1 MANNLQRS
9 VTVRNARLDAIETTI
24 GTAAKVR
31 ILTGTQPATC
41 ATAESGTLL
50 VSYTLASDWAA
61 AASSGSKAFNSLP
74 VAGTATGT
82 GTAGYYRITDNAGT
96 TCHEQG
102 TVGTSATDVIIDNAS
117 IVSGQTVNI
126 TGWTVTEPNA

>member
-1 MANNLQRS
+1 MTVQRS
-9 VTVRNARLDAIETTI
+9 TAVRNARLDAIETTI

-50 VSYTLASDWAA
+50 VAYTLASDWAA
-61 AASSGSKAFNSLP
+61 NASSGSKAFSSTP
-74 VAGTATGT
+74 IAGTASGT

-102 TVGTSATDVIIDNAS
+102 TVGTSGTDLIIDNAS

-126 TGWTVTEPNA
+126 TSWTKTYPGA

>member
-1 MANNLQRS
+1 MTVQRS
-9 VTVRNARLDAIETTI
+9 VAARNAALDSFETTV
-24 GTAAKVR
+24 GVSAKIR

-41 ATAESGTLL
+41 ATAESGSLL

-61 AASSGSKAFNSLP
+61 NASSGSKAFNSTP
-74 VAGTATGT
+74 IAGTASGT

-102 TVGTSATDVIIDNAS
+102 SVGTSGTDAIIDNAS

-126 TGWTVTEPNA
+126 TGWTVTAAGA

>member
-1 MANNLQRS
+1 MTVQRS
-9 VTVRNARLDAIETTI
+9 TAVRNARLDAIETTI

-41 ATAESGTLL
+41 ATAESGSLL
-50 VSYTLASDWAA
+50 VAYTLASDWAA
-61 AASSGSKAFNSLP
+61 NAASGVKAFNSTP
-74 VAGTATGT
+74 IAGTASGT

-102 TVGTSATDVIIDNAS
+102 TVGTSGTDVIIDNAS

-126 TGWTVTEPNA
+126 TAWSVTEPGA

>member
-9 VTVRNARLDAIETTI
+9 VAARNGRLDSFEVTV
-24 GTAAKVR
+24 GTAAKIR

-50 VSYTLASDWAA
+50 VAYTLASDWAA
-61 AASSGSKAFNSLP
+61 NASSGTKTLNSLP
-74 VAGTATGT
+74 IAGTASGT

-102 TVGTSATDVIIDNAS
+102 TCGTATVDMVIDNTS

>member
-1 MANNLQRS
+1 MTVQRS
-9 VTVRNARLDAIETTI
+9 VAVRNARLDVIETTI

-50 VSYTLASDWAA
+50 VAYTLASDWASN
-61 AASSGSKAFNSLP
+61 ASSGVKAFSSTP
-74 VAGTATGT
+74 IAGTASGT

-102 TVGTSATDVIIDNAS
+102 TVGTSGTDVIIDNAS

-126 TGWTVTEPNA
+126 TAWSVTEPGA